1 MIQFMNTCTAKDYN
15 ELQKD
20 SEMRFET
27 YIALFP

>member
-1 MIQFMNTCTAKDYN
+1 MIQFMITAKDYN

-27 YIALFP
+27 YIAFFP

>member
-1 MIQFMNTCTAKDYN
+1 MMQFMNTAKDYN

-20 SEMRFET
+20 SETRFET

>member
-1 MIQFMNTCTAKDYN
+1 MIQFMNTAKDYN